1 MEQQY
6 LLTFDLY
13 IKELNRAIPSY
24 AWFEHV
30 EDMEEFIEITQNI
43 TVTDKTRI
51 LQCEEL

>member
-6 LLTFDLY
+6 LLTFDLC
-13 IKELNRAIPSY
+13 ILNRAIPSY

-30 EDMEEFIEITQNI
+30 EDMEEFIEITPNI
-43 TVTDKTRI
+43 TITDKTRI